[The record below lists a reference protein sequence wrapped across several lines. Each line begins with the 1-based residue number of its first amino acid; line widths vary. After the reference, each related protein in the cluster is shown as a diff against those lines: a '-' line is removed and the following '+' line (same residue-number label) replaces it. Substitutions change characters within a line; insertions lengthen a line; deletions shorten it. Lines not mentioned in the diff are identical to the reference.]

1 MRYNKPIETV
11 EIETQCLWHRMNLSM
26 GNRPLLT
33 VQDIA
38 EPTGLTDILV
48 QNLAQRQHHKA
59 EIIQSIRLG
68 DIGGEPREWH
78 DEIARRSGV
87 HNDTAILDTFIA
99 KTKES
104 NNAN

>member
-1 MRYNKPIETV
+1 MAYNKPIETV

-48 QNLAQRQHHKA
+48 QNIAQRQHHKA
-59 EIIQSIRLG
+59 EIIQSI
-68 DIGGEPREWH
+68 
-78 DEIARRSGV
+78 
-87 HNDTAILDTFIA
+87 
-99 KTKES
+99 
-104 NNAN
+104 